1 MGDALGA
8 LLWRARRGCA
18 RGCRVRSRAGLAIAG
33 AIVEVLDAVGPD
45 NQPITDMSD
54 QYGGYVLCDA
64 PEGVTRVRASRGGS
78 RSESVEARVLS
89 EAFAQID
96 LTLPPP
102 PVRPLAVPGVLKP
115 AIVGTALD
123 RESRRPLRDVA
134 VQLLDEDGEVV
145 ATDLST
151 AEGEFR
157 MVLDDGVPVAY
168 LSVERLGYTGA
179 VSDAL
184 DLSEGTKRVEILLPS
199 EAIEIAPVLV
209 VVEGRVPSLEREGFY
224 ARATSRPGLFL
235 RRDDIDAVAA
245 ARTSDLLERAP
256 GVRSFTDPL
265 RGDLRR
271 RIVFT
276 RLTLGN
282 GERCYPS
289 LYVDGQMVRVGG
301 ARDTPDALTIEGIK
315 PEAGEEV
322 PSLDELIP
330 PHEIEAVE
338 MYPTPGQVPQRF
350 TRPGTRCGVI
360 VVWTRRGDDAR

>member
-1 MGDALGA
+1 M
-8 LLWRARRGCA
+8 
-18 RGCRVRSRAGLAIAG
+18 
-33 AIVEVLDAVGPD
+33 
-45 NQPITDMSD
+45 
-54 QYGGYVLCDA
+54 
-64 PEGVTRVRASRGGS
+64 
-78 RSESVEARVLS
+78 EARVLS

-115 AIVGTALD
+115 AIVGTVLD

-265 RGDLRR
+265 RGDPRKRRKQRMPPLRR

-350 TRPGTRCGVI
+350 TRLGTRCGVI
-360 VVWTRRGDDAR
+360 VLWTRRGDDAR